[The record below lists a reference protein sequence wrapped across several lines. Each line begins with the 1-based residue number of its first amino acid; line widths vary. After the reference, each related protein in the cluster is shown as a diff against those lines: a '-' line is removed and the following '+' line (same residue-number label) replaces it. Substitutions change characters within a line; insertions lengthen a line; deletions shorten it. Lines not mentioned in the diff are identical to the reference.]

1 MMVEQTAGDFPYLAF
16 PGLTAIPGFVHAVTT
31 RATDGCRPAQQT
43 ARPPEPGAEFLNAL
57 GVPARNLILLKQ
69 EHGDEVLAVEAARPP
84 AAGGKPSA
92 DAVVLSS
99 PGWYSA
105 IRTAD
110 CLSVLAV
117 EPRRR
122 VVGLVHAG
130 WRGTC
135 KRVTAKALAHLLRLS
150 GAAPEDLWVGFG
162 PCIRNCCYEVGE
174 EVRVAYR
181 DRGHETREIF
191 RGRCLDL
198 IRANRLQLEQLGI
211 SRIVDSGLCTSCCN
225 DRFYSYRREKTARR
239 MWTLAG
245 FRPGAA

>member
-1 MMVEQTAGDFPYLAF
+1 MMEERTAGDFPYLAF
-16 PGLTAIPGFVHAVTT
+16 QDLTAIPGFVHAVTT
-31 RATDGCRPAQQT
+31 RATDGRRPARQ
-43 ARPPEPGAEFLNAL
+43 AACPAAPGAEFLQAL
-57 GVPARNLILLKQ
+57 GVPSRGLILLKQ
-69 EHGDEVLAVEAARPP
+69 EHRDEVLAVEAARPA
-84 AAGGKPSA
+84 AAGENPSA

-135 KRVTAKALAHLLRLS
+135 KRVTAKALARLLHSS

-174 EVRVAYR
+174 EVRAAYR
-181 DRGHETREIF
+181 ARGHETRRIF
-191 RGRCLDL
+191 QGRRLDL
-198 IRANRLQLEQLGI
+198 IEANRLQLEQLGVT
-211 SRIVDSGLCTSCCN
+211 RVVDSGLCTSCCN
-225 DRFYSYRREKTARR
+225 DRFYSYRREKTERR

-245 FRPGAA
+245 FRPGPS